1 MANVSLRKAD
11 HLLDEKLMAPKF
23 RRGFQIE
30 YAKVLLTQKI
40 AEMRKKSRLNQKALA
55 DRLGVSQQ
63 VVSRIETG
71 ENENLTIDT
80 LTRLARALGHKV
92 RISFHK
98 AAKNEISLEILK

>member
-1 MANVSLRKAD
+1 MASVSLRKAD

-23 RRGFQIE
+23 RRGFQVE

-40 AEMRKKSRLNQKALA
+40 AEMRKKRHLNQKALA
-55 DRLGVSQQ
+55 NRLGVSQQ

-80 LTRLARALGHKV
+80 LVRLARALGHKV
-92 RISFHK
+92 KISFHK
-98 AAKNEISLEILK
+98 ATKNGGPLEVS

>member
-1 MANVSLRKAD
+1 MAHVSIKKAD
-11 HLLDEKLMAPKF
+11 YLLDEKLMNPKF
-23 RRGFQIE
+23 RRGYQVE

-40 AEMRKKSRLNQKALA
+40 AEMRRKSHLNQRDLA

-63 VVSRIETG
+63 VISRIETG

-98 AAKNEISLEILK
+98 ATKDEISLEVS

>member
-1 MANVSLRKAD
+1 MPKVSIKKID
-11 HLLDEKLMAPKF
+11 YLLNERLMSPKF
-23 RRGFQIE
+23 RRGYQVE

-40 AEMRKKSRLNQKALA
+40 AEMRKRSHLNQKVLA
-55 DRLGVSQQ
+55 ERLGVSQQ

-71 ENENLTIDT
+71 QNENLTLDT

-98 AAKNEISLEILK
+98 AARNEVPLEIC